1 MKNTVKIKMRS
12 FPRSAIHKTCERKQS
27 SLEDYKGSIVLREI
41 LVSFPLRRQRECSK
55 KVFRR
60 QCFCW
65 LTTKI
70 PWSHDEKIR
79 ILESSL
85 QQLTGATDRGKGTHM
100 ISGVPMVTDDIGFLV
115 YWIDVLPSEIKEI
128 RLNGLKAY
136 LEFTYTY
143 AFIIFAYISH
153 VCAKSL

>member
-1 MKNTVKIKMRS
+1 
-12 FPRSAIHKTCERKQS
+12 
-27 SLEDYKGSIVLREI
+27 
-41 LVSFPLRRQRECSK
+41 
-55 KVFRR
+55 
-60 QCFCW
+60 
-65 LTTKI
+65 
-70 PWSHDEKIR
+70 
-79 ILESSL
+79 
-85 QQLTGATDRGKGTHM
+85 M

>member
-1 MKNTVKIKMRS
+1 
-12 FPRSAIHKTCERKQS
+12 
-27 SLEDYKGSIVLREI
+27 
-41 LVSFPLRRQRECSK
+41 
-55 KVFRR
+55 
-60 QCFCW
+60 
-65 LTTKI
+65 
-70 PWSHDEKIR
+70 
-79 ILESSL
+79 
-85 QQLTGATDRGKGTHM
+85 
-100 ISGVPMVTDDIGFLV
+100 MVTDDIGFLV